1 MVHRP
6 SQIGVGKSD
15 PAERR
20 LAQDFSSGGL
30 AASAKEESRLRAQIG
45 VTPAIQDDSRDVPL
59 GVEAGA
65 GKHLREL
72 LTDLPF
78 IVPEGSSDHFCAA
91 LISLRFRR

>member
-45 VTPAIQDDSRDVPL
+45 VTPAIQDDSRDVPP
-59 GVEAGA
+59 GG
-65 GKHLREL
+65 
-72 LTDLPF
+72 
-78 IVPEGSSDHFCAA
+78 
-91 LISLRFRR
+91 